1 MTDVSLASFMAGVER
16 RNPGETEFHQA
27 VREVAADII
36 PFEEKHP
43 LFREARV
50 FERLAEPDRVVSF
63 RVVWETDRRRI
74 RISRGYRVQWNNA
87 IGPYKGGLRFHAS
100 VNQSILKFLAFEQTF
115 KNSLTGLPI
124 GGAKGGSDFDPK
136 GRSDAEI
143 MRFCQA
149 FMTELHRH
157 IGPNTDVPAGDIG
170 VGPREIGYLFGQ
182 YKRLRN
188 AFEAALTGKAL
199 EFGGSH
205 LRPEATGYGVVY
217 MMEEML
223 ALGNEDLAG
232 RTCVVSGSGN
242 VALHCCQRLIHM
254 GAKVVTLSDSTG
266 FVHDPAGIDADRFD
280 WVRDLKLT
288 RRGRIEEYAKEFGC
302 DFHAG
307 KRPWAVPC
315 DLAFPCATQNEL
327 DEPDA
332 RSLVEGGCRAI
343 AEGANMPSTP
353 AAMKFLAKAKVPHMP
368 GKAANAG
375 GVAVSG
381 MEMSQNSQR
390 LNWSRGEVNTR
401 LRDIIRHIHEQCVR
415 HGEESGFVN
424 YCRGANIGGYT
435 KIAEAMLAYGVV

>member
-1 MTDVSLASFMAGVER
+1 MTDVSLESFMAGVEL

-27 VREVAADII
+27 VREVATDII
-36 PFEEKHP
+36 PFEAKNP
-43 LFREARV
+43 LFRDARI

-74 RISRGYRVQWNNA
+74 RINRGCRVQWNNA
-87 IGPYKGGLRFHAS
+87 IGPYKGGLRFHPS

-170 VGPREIGYLFGQ
+170 VGSREIGYLFGQ
-182 YKRLRN
+182 YKRLRS

-223 ALGNEDLAG
+223 ALGKEDLEG
-232 RTCVVSGSGN
+232 RVCVVSGSGN

-254 GAKVVTLSDSTG
+254 GAKVVTLSDSSG
-266 FVHDPAGIDADRFD
+266 YVHDPAGIDTDKLA
-280 WVRDLKLT
+280 WVRDLKLA
-288 RRGRIEEYAKEFGC
+288 RRGRIEEYAQEFGC
-302 DFHAG
+302 DFHPGA
-307 KRPWAVPC
+307 RPWTVPC

-327 DEPDA
+327 DESDA

-353 AAMKFLAKAKVPHMP
+353 AAMKFLAKARVPHMP

-390 LNWSRGEVNTR
+390 FNWSRGEVNTR